1 MNTSMI
7 DDRNVLAHSLWNG
20 RSPDIVIISSD
31 VAMAH
36 LLRLELEKNQVTVH
50 LIYDGISGFSQLRNQ
65 LPKLVILDS
74 NLLGLSALEFCQYL
88 RAHAYTTTLL
98 MLTEQSQA
106 RDRIA
111 ALEAGADDCLSKPF
125 EIGELWAKV
134 RAHLRRMERF
144 NDSYLQFN
152 DVLLDMQAREVQ
164 RNSQVIFL
172 TAKEFD
178 LLEYFMRHPN
188 QVLTRTQI
196 LEQVWGNDFSGTS
209 NIIEVYI
216 RSLRRKLELPGSMRL
231 IHTIRGVGY
240 VLRE

>member
-1 MNTSMI
+1 MNTSI
-7 DDRNVLAHSLWNG
+7 VDDRSTLAQPFFQG
-20 RSPDIVIISSD
+20 QAPDIVVLSSD
-31 VAMAH
+31 IAMGH

-50 LIYDGISGFSQLRNQ
+50 LIYDGISGFAQLRHQ
-65 LPKLVILDS
+65 APKLIILDS
-74 NLLGLSALEFCQYL
+74 TLLGLSALEFCRYL
-88 RAHAYTTTLL
+88 RAHSYSTTLL
-98 MLTEQSQA
+98 VLTQQPQA
-106 RDRIA
+106 SDRVA

-125 EIGELWAKV
+125 EIQELRAKV
-134 RAHLRRMERF
+134 QAHMRRIERL
-144 NDSYLQFN
+144 NDSHLQFR
-152 DVLLDMQAREVQ
+152 DILLDIPAREV
-164 RNSQVIFL
+164 RKNSQVIFL

-178 LLEYFMRHPN
+178 LLEYFMRHPK

-196 LEQVWGNDFSGTS
+196 LEQVWSNDFSGTS